1 MNLQAVKLSLMS
13 LSLEAVK
20 MLENMNVDAEKEKQ
34 TGGFWLLAQQTC
46 LTGNANRKCA
56 VFH

>member
-1 MNLQAVKLSLMS
+1 MS